1 MIRDIRTRLRAGS
14 AFPLA
19 RVQEVLNREGA

>member
-1 MIRDIRTRLRAGS
+1 MIRDIRPRLRAGS

-19 RVQEVLNREGA
+19 RVQEVPDREGA